1 MLGRKSKKQAP
12 TKPSEVKKEGDA
24 RKALLE
30 ELFYDFHQNR
40 RQVYWMNFVR
50 GVFFGFGSLLG
61 GTIVVAIVVWVLS
74 QVIGLFPEP
83 IKDAVDGISSSI
95 HEPKS

>member
-1 MLGRKSKKQAP
+1 MFKLHAAKQ
-12 TKPSEVKKEGDA
+12 TKAIDRKEGDA

-50 GVFFGFGSLLG
+50 GIFFGFGSLLG
-61 GTIVVAIVVWVLS
+61 GTIVVATVVWVLG
-74 QVIGLFPEP
+74 QVTGFFPP
-83 IKDAVDGISSSI
+83 LQDAVDSLSASVQA
-95 HEPKS
+95 PRD

>member
-1 MLGRKSKKQAP
+1 MFKLRAPKREKK
-12 TKPSEVKKEGDA
+12 VDRKEGDA

-50 GVFFGFGSLLG
+50 GIFFGFGSLLG
-61 GTIVVAIVVWVLS
+61 GTIVVATVVWVLG
-74 QVIGLFPEP
+74 QVTGFFPP
-83 IKDAVDGISSSI
+83 LQDAVDTLSTSVNTSRD
-95 HEPKS
+95 

>member
-1 MLGRKSKKQAP
+1 VFKLRAPKREKK
-12 TKPSEVKKEGDA
+12 VDRKEGDA

-50 GVFFGFGSLLG
+50 GIFFGFGSLLG
-61 GTIVVAIVVWVLS
+61 GTIVVATVVWVLG
-74 QVIGLFPEP
+74 QVTGFFPP
-83 IKDAVDGISSSI
+83 LQDAVDTLSTSVNTSRD
-95 HEPKS
+95 

>member
-1 MLGRKSKKQAP
+1 MFKLRAAKREKKIDH
-12 TKPSEVKKEGDA
+12 KEGDA

-50 GVFFGFGSLLG
+50 GIFFGFGSLLG
-61 GTIVVAIVVWVLS
+61 GTIVVAIVVWVLG
-74 QVIGLFPEP
+74 QVTGFFPP
-83 IKDAVDGISSSI
+83 LQDAVDSLSTSVNRPRG
-95 HEPKS
+95 

>member
-1 MLGRKSKKQAP
+1 MFARKSNKHEA
-12 TKPSEVKKEGDA
+12 KPSEVKKEGDA
-24 RKALLE
+24 RRALLE

-61 GTIVVAIVVWVLS
+61 GTIVVAIVVWVLA
-74 QVIGLFPEP
+74 QVVGLFPEP
-83 IKDAVDGISSSI
+83 VKDAVDSLSSSI
-95 HEPKS
+95 HQPKS

>member
-1 MLGRKSKKQAP
+1 MFGLGSRKQTDKK
-12 TKPSEVKKEGDA
+12 THDKREIDA

-30 ELFYDFHQNR
+30 ELFYDFHQHR

-61 GTIVVAIVVWVLS
+61 GTIVVAIVVWALA
-74 QVIGLFPEP
+74 QVTGFFPP
-83 IKDAVDGISSSI
+83 LQDAVETLSSSVS
-95 HEPKS
+95 HPRG

>member
-1 MLGRKSKKQAP
+1 MFKLRASKREKN
-12 TKPSEVKKEGDA
+12 TDRKEGDA

-30 ELFYDFHQNR
+30 ELFYDFHENR

-61 GTIVVAIVVWVLS
+61 GTIVVAIVVWVLG
-74 QVIGLFPEP
+74 QITGFFPP
-83 IKDAVDGISSSI
+83 LQDAVDTLSTSVSS
-95 HEPKS
+95 PRD

>member
-1 MLGRKSKKQAP
+1 VFKLRAPKREKKVARKA
-12 TKPSEVKKEGDA
+12 GDA

-50 GVFFGFGSLLG
+50 GIFFGFGSLLG
-61 GTIVVAIVVWVLS
+61 GTIVVATVVWVLG
-74 QVIGLFPEP
+74 QVTGFFPP
-83 IKDAVDGISSSI
+83 LQDAVDTLSTSVNTSRD
-95 HEPKS
+95 

>member
-1 MLGRKSKKQAP
+1 MRADKREEKKIDQ
-12 TKPSEVKKEGDA
+12 KEGDA

-61 GTIVVAIVVWVLS
+61 GTIVVAIVVWVLA
-74 QVIGLFPEP
+74 QITGFFPP
-83 IKDAVDGISSSI
+83 LHDALERATSSI
-95 HEPKS
+95 ERPQG